1 MGINRHSLEAV
12 KTVSVEGGSIEL
24 RLYRPHCIQAAE
36 RCPLL
41 LTHGGP
47 GGSSVGLY
55 DALHPLADERP
66 TVFYDQLGSFSSPA
80 DLLPEQMTLKRFSEE
95 PLCILNELRI
105 PYAHVFGHSWGGSV
119 MTQFCFDHPDRVK
132 SLLLSS
138 PLLSTQRWIK
148 DCNHLINRIQQELGQ
163 SADLEG
169 EFERRHFCRSDQ
181 DLNSDALRCE
191 RQRSNN
197 KLYQQM
203 WGPSE
208 FEHQG
213 MLGDLDFFPGFPT
226 LSTPT
231 LLICGEY
238 DTATPKTMEDAR
250 SAIGESAQLA
260 VLKNAGHKTYV
271 DRNQAFIDVVSQ
283 YLKQLD

>member
-12 KTVSVEGGSIEL
+12 RTVSLEGGCLEF
-24 RLYRPHCIQAAE
+24 RLYRPHCIQAAG
-36 RCPLL
+36 RIPLL

-55 DALHPLADERP
+55 DALHPLADDRP
-66 TVFYDQLGSFSSPA
+66 TVFYDQLGSFASPA
-80 DLLPEQMTLKRFSEE
+80 DLLPEQMTLKRFAEE

-105 PYAHVFGHSWGGSV
+105 SHAHVFGHSWGGSV

-138 PLLSTQRWIK
+138 PLLSTQRWIN
-148 DCNHLINRIQQELGQ
+148 DCNHLVNTIQRELGE

-181 DLNSDALRCE
+181 DAAHDALRCE
-191 RQRSNN
+191 RERTNK

-213 MLGDLDFFPGFPT
+213 MLSELDFFPSFQN

-238 DTATPKTMEDAR
+238 DTATPKTMQEAR

-260 VLKNAGHKTYV
+260 VLNNAGHKTYL
-271 DRNQAFIDVVSQ
+271 DRNQEFIEVVNN
-283 YLKQLD
+283 YLEQLD

>member
-12 KTVSVEGGSIEL
+12 RTVSVEGGCLEF
-24 RLYRPHCIQAAE
+24 RLYRPHCIHAAG
-36 RCPLL
+36 RIPLL

-55 DALHPLADERP
+55 DALHSLADERP
-66 TVFYDQLGSFSSPA
+66 TVFYDQLGSFASPA
-80 DLLPEQMTLKRFSEE
+80 DLLPEQMTLKRFAKE

-105 PYAHVFGHSWGGSV
+105 SHAHVFGHSWGGSV

-138 PLLSTQRWIK
+138 PLLSTQRWIN
-148 DCNHLINRIQQELGQ
+148 DCNHLVNTIQRELGE

-181 DLNSDALRCE
+181 DAAHDALRCE
-191 RQRSNN
+191 RERTNK

-213 MLGDLDFFPGFPT
+213 MLSELDFFPSFQN

-238 DTATPKTMEDAR
+238 DTATPKTMQEAR

-260 VLKNAGHKTYV
+260 VLNNAGHKTYL
-271 DRNQAFIDVVSQ
+271 DRNQEFIEVVNN
-283 YLKQLD
+283 YLEQLD